1 VHLHNNQLILKG
13 EDPMIFLGISCI
25 FALVAF
31 IATRRVLAPV
41 IVFFLTLFVSY
52 FGLPVLSFGFW
63 GLPWLALLAGI
74 ICFVCEL
81 ESRRGE
87 PQFKKGNRWVGA
99 VILAVISMLHII
111 LVPMLSSPLF
121 HAGVYRGLIGDVKE
135 STFSTD
141 TAPVDPSQV
150 RIVDQSLARRLG
162 EKRLGEDPGLGS
174 QVNLGTMNIQQV
186 NDQLYW
192 VGPLEHSGFFRWWS
206 NSRGTIGYIKVSATN
221 ERDIEL
227 VRDIDGEKIAIK
239 YNKGAF
245 FNDDPHRYLYM
256 NGYASVG
263 LTDWTFEIDDS
274 GRPYYVITRYEKKVG
289 YFGNDPT
296 GVIVLDV
303 QNGDIEEYDIDDA
316 PSWIDRIQPTDIM
329 ESQLDDWGMFVHGW
343 LNPSQKDRMRTTPG
357 MSLVYGD
364 TGDSYWYTG
373 MTSVGGDESTVGF
386 VLINTRTKE
395 AKFYSQPGA
404 TERAAMQSAE
414 GAVQEKGYKA
424 TFPIMYNVSGVPTY
438 FTTLKDNAGLVK
450 LMAFV
455 SVENYSL
462 VGIGENVQAALQA
475 YRRVVNSRGN
485 AIVPNGAVERYEA
498 QGVVERLATEV
509 KGGNTNY
516 YFVITGTSYS
526 QKQFVGSSDISPEL
540 INTELGDEVTI
551 IFEDGG
557 SATIYIS
564 QFDNMELD
572 FQKTE
577 AQIGVEERFE
587 AAKEKRQ
594 TKRDDRNLDAA
605 WDDLSPEEKRE
616 MMKKQ

>member
-1 VHLHNNQLILKG
+1 MHLHNNQLILKG

>member
-1 VHLHNNQLILKG
+1 
-13 EDPMIFLGISCI
+13 MIFLGISCI

>member
-1 VHLHNNQLILKG
+1 
-13 EDPMIFLGISCI
+13 
-25 FALVAF
+25 
-31 IATRRVLAPV
+31 
-41 IVFFLTLFVSY
+41 
-52 FGLPVLSFGFW
+52 
-63 GLPWLALLAGI
+63 
-74 ICFVCEL
+74 
-81 ESRRGE
+81 
-87 PQFKKGNRWVGA
+87 
-99 VILAVISMLHII
+99 
-111 LVPMLSSPLF
+111 
-121 HAGVYRGLIGDVKE
+121 
-135 STFSTD
+135 
-141 TAPVDPSQV
+141 
-150 RIVDQSLARRLG
+150 
-162 EKRLGEDPGLGS
+162 
-174 QVNLGTMNIQQV
+174 
-186 NDQLYW
+186 
-192 VGPLEHSGFFRWWS
+192 
-206 NSRGTIGYIKVSATN
+206 
-221 ERDIEL
+221 
-227 VRDIDGEKIAIK
+227 
-239 YNKGAF
+239 
-245 FNDDPHRYLYM
+245 
-256 NGYASVG
+256 
-263 LTDWTFEIDDS
+263 
-274 GRPYYVITRYEKKVG
+274 
-289 YFGNDPT
+289 
-296 GVIVLDV
+296 
-303 QNGDIEEYDIDDA
+303 
-316 PSWIDRIQPTDIM
+316 
-329 ESQLDDWGMFVHGW
+329 
-343 LNPSQKDRMRTTPG
+343 
-357 MSLVYGD
+357 
-364 TGDSYWYTG
+364 